1 MACFLEA
8 QTDTEIEGSVLEA
21 RFTGLLLVDVRQTYV
36 RTQSEV
42 QAAEVNSDRS
52 IDARFEA
59 LEASILEVEEDIL
72 SGRAGGDTV
81 GRTMVPLRAIQ
92 LSPRGP
98 GVDRG

>member
-21 RFTGLLLVDVRQTYV
+21 RFTGLLLVYVRQTDV

-42 QAAEVNSDRS
+42 QAAEVNSYRS
-52 IDARFEA
+52 IDARLEA

-72 SGRAGGDTV
+72 SSRAGGDTV
-81 GRTMVPLRAIQ
+81 GERW
-92 LSPRGP
+92 SPFERYS
-98 GVDRG
+98 